1 MKFFFLTDSNILPK
15 IWRAVGARWGLQRT
29 QGYYSPSSVCVASRW
44 VGLLGGLLAD
54 VDEVARGL
62 GLARDVSLEIS
73 VDAVLHFA
81 VEGVIQQSCE
91 VLQTMRVVGQTEFTG
106 KDKRRMHAL
115 KFLQIL
121 NEGTFYCV

>member
-1 MKFFFLTDSNILPK
+1 MKYFLTDSNILPK
-15 IWRAVGARWGLQRT
+15 IWRAAGARWGLQRT
-29 QGYYSPSSVCVASRW
+29 EGYYFPSSVFVASRW

-62 GLARDVSLEIS
+62 GLARDVRLEIS
-73 VDAVLHFA
+73 VDAVLHFT
-81 VEGVIQQSCE
+81 VEGLIQQSCE

-106 KDKRRMHAL
+106 NDKQSMHAL